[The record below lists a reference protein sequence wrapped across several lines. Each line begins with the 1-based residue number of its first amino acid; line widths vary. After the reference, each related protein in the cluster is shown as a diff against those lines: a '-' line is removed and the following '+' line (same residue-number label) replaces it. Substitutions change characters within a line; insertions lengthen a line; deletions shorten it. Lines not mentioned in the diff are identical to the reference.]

1 MQTVLKNKQISF
13 FLTLCRETLTVNK
26 RLSWSPPSKAELPQG
41 ELILPTQGCTF
52 RRTSWNSR
60 ILWLKNAR
68 PSHRLHRRPDWRLS
82 VICHIAPDRRR
93 LSEGNLWVRP
103 MKLQS
108 CGGVL
113 VQEGTQP
120 CAGGGVTLRMG
131 GIKKL
136 SCSCGIWAVCEVNR
150 DRILY

>member
-1 MQTVLKNKQISF
+1 MQTVFKNKQIRF
-13 FLTLCRETLTVNK
+13 FLHVILCRETLTVNK
-26 RLSWSPPSKAELPQG
+26 RLSWSSPSKPEMPQE

-93 LSEGNLWVRP
+93 LGEGNLWVRP

-113 VQEGTQP
+113 VQEGT
-120 CAGGGVTLRMG
+120 GGGVTLRMG

-136 SCSCGIWAVCEVNR
+136 PCSCGNRVVCEVNHY
-150 DRILY
+150 RILY